1 MTTINIVHN
10 FNGFSPH
17 GRELFTLD
25 ADSNPDLCSD
35 LPING
40 LTTLANGTIL
50 IFKGM
55 CVWSIVA

>member
-55 CVWSIVA
+55 CRA